1 MKITKAI
8 IPVAGW
14 GTRRL
19 PITKTIE
26 KCMLPIG
33 NRPVVDYIV
42 QDCLLAGITDFYF
55 VVSSENSQLEAFYS
69 RNEPLEEYLK
79 ANGKESML
87 SLVTPPPATFHFVV
101 QPNDGKY
108 GTAIP
113 VGLCVPFV
121 EPGESVVVMMGDDC
135 VYMADGSSQLEKLM
149 AVTPE
154 GGCSLLGVE
163 VLRER
168 VPSYGVLKID
178 EQQNFEAIIE
188 HPTVEEAPSNLINI
202 SKYILN
208 YSALQR
214 IEEFCAR
221 QKSDEYLIVDP
232 INEYVAD
239 GGVVKVVP
247 AAGTYLDAGTVE
259 GWVEANRLVI
269 GG

>member
-19 PITKTIE
+19 PITKVIE

-42 QDCLLAGITDFYF
+42 QDCIKAGITDFYF
-55 VVSSENSQLEAFYS
+55 VVSSENSQLEAYYS
-69 RNEPLEEYLK
+69 RNEALEEYLK
-79 ANGKESML
+79 ANGKDVML
-87 SLVTPPPATFHFVV
+87 PLIAPPQVNFHFVV

-121 EPGESVVVMMGDDC
+121 EPDESVVVMMGDDC
-135 VYMADGSSQLEKLM
+135 IYMADGSSQLEALM
-149 AVTPE
+149 KVTSE

-163 VLRER
+163 VPRER
-168 VPSYGVLKID
+168 VYNYGVLKFD

-188 HPTVEEAPSNLINI
+188 HPKVEDAPSNLINI

-208 YSALQR
+208 YSVLQR
-214 IEEFCAR
+214 IEEFCTR
-221 QKSDEYLIVDP
+221 QKSDEYLIVEP
-232 INEYVAD
+232 INDYVTD

-247 AAGTYLDAGTVE
+247 ASGAYLDAGTVE